1 MAEDLTAAEIKRIRK
16 KYGLTQQAFAR
27 VLGLGEASLVRYENG
42 QTPSKANANLIRA
55 ADHADFML
63 ECLERSGDVVSSSQR
78 EHAEQVI
85 YAEITFDEKGD
96 VMDINER
103 YMLTLEQEIL
113 NEQAANILARISR
126 LRREAKQKGD
136 EFSVAMYDD
145 IIATIAERKREII
158 YIENDSFAKLTEI
171 RGSLLSLEDIALRL
185 HRRAA

>member
-1 MAEDLTAAEIKRIRK
+1 MADELTAAEIKRIRG

-42 QTPSKANANLIRA
+42 QAPSKANANLIRA

-63 ECLERSGDVVSSSQR
+63 ECLERAGGTVPQAQR
-78 EHAEQVI
+78 DRAERII
-85 YAEITFDEKGD
+85 YAEVTFDEKGE

-113 NEQAANILARISR
+113 NEQAANIMARIGR
-126 LRREAKQKGD
+126 LRREAQIAGD
-136 EFSVAMYDD
+136 DFAIAMYDD

-158 YIENDSFAKLTEI
+158 YVENDSFTKLAEI
-171 RGSLLSLEDIALRL
+171 RGSITVLEGIAQRV

>member
-1 MAEDLTAAEIKRIRK
+1 MAADLTAAEIKRIRT

-63 ECLERSGDVVSSSQR
+63 ECLERDGERITPEQR
-78 EHAEQVI
+78 AHAEQVI
-85 YAEITFDEKGD
+85 YAEITLDEKGEI
-96 VMDINER
+96 MDINER

-113 NEQAANILARISR
+113 NEQAASIMARIGR
-126 LRREAKQKGD
+126 LRREAQIAGD
-136 EFSVAMYDD
+136 DFAVAMYDD

-158 YIENDSFAKLTEI
+158 YVENDSFTKLAEI
-171 RGSLLSLEDIALRL
+171 RGSITVLEGIAQRV

>member
-1 MAEDLTAAEIKRIRK
+1 MADELTAAEIKRIRG

-63 ECLERSGDVVSSSQR
+63 ECLERSGEAVPSTQR

-85 YAEITFDEKGD
+85 YAEITFNEKGE

-113 NEQAANILARISR
+113 NEQAAHILSRVSR
-126 LRREAKQKGD
+126 LRREAQQKGD
-136 EFSVAMYDD
+136 EFAVLMYDD
-145 IIATIAERKREII
+145 IISMIAARKGEII
-158 YIENDSFAKLTEI
+158 REAADDAKMLAEI
-171 RGSLLSLEDIALRL
+171 RGAIKGLEAMAV
-185 HRRAA
+185 HYAARAA